1 MASVRDKILA
11 IAAAAALSL
20 SVGASQS
27 SAASLDDIKAK
38 GSMVVATE
46 DSYKPFEY
54 VENGKPMG
62 LDHDLLAL
70 LRKEAPFKID
80 QQIIPWTGLLA
91 GVATGKYDV
100 ALTAAVITPD
110 RIQSLSFTM
119 PIAEATQYYV
129 VRADETRIKG
139 VPTWPARRSACS
151 PAARPTR
158 PWPISNPR
166 WRRQVESSAR
176 WCSTRRCRRHIRTS
190 PMAGSIT

>member
-1 MASVRDKILA
+1 
-11 IAAAAALSL
+11 ALSL

-100 ALTAAVITPD
+100 
-110 RIQSLSFTM
+110 
-119 PIAEATQYYV
+119 
-129 VRADETRIKG
+129 
-139 VPTWPARRSACS
+139 
-151 PAARPTR
+151 
-158 PWPISNPR
+158 
-166 WRRQVESSAR
+166 
-176 WCSTRRCRRHIRTS
+176 
-190 PMAGSIT
+190 